1 VAERRIRIDL
11 GAQTLE
17 LLDGGGR
24 VLASYRVSTSARGAG
39 EREGSEQTPRG
50 LHEIRAKIGAGAPL
64 GAVFVERRPTGEL
77 CTRERVRAEPG
88 RDWVLTRILWLRG
101 LERGRNRC
109 GDRDSMRRFIYIH
122 GTPHED
128 SIGTPAS
135 HGCIRMRNADV
146 VELFDRV
153 EPGTRVEIVESVP
166 SRP

>member
-1 VAERRIRIDL
+1 VARRIRIQL
-11 GAQTLE
+11 AAQTLE
-17 LLDGGGR
+17 LLEGDR
-24 VLASYRVSTSARGAG
+24 VLARYPVSTSARGAG

-50 LHEIRAKIGAGAPL
+50 LHEVRAKIGVGAPL

-77 CTRERVRAEPG
+77 CTQERVRAEPG

-101 LERGRNRC
+101 LERGRNRA

-128 SIGTPAS
+128 QIGTPAS

-153 EPGTRVEIVESVP
+153 EPRTLVEIVE
-166 SRP
+166 